1 MPNINRALASLN
13 NGNNE
18 KKKKEMICLVFQLNV
33 IVSFCCNTVRAQLKF
48 YLRLEK
54 LHFSDEDT
62 TAHLTNDEQECSSN
76 LSIDNQNF
84 QSADDW
90 DLHENQL
97 QDIHLQTTLDT
108 IINNKSSKKI
118 YKAVAKEWGITCKMS
133 EQCRCIDC
141 QGNYFDCEYDEVT
154 FLSIEPNYFFIKL
167 FGHFENGIF
176 LLSERSSKDRWWLGR
191 KYTGFF
197 K

>member
-1 MPNINRALASLN
+1 
-13 NGNNE
+13 
-18 KKKKEMICLVFQLNV
+18 MICLVFQLNV
-33 IVSFCCNTVRAQLKF
+33 IVSFCCNIVRAQLKF
-48 YLRLEK
+48 YLWFEK

-90 DLHENQL
+90 DSHENQL

-141 QGNYFDCEYDEVT
+141 QGNYFDCEYDEVNFYLSNQIISLRT
-154 FLSIEPNYFFIKL
+154 LWKWFIFFFQNDHQKTDGGLGASTPVFLNEVMHQSACTII
-167 FGHFENGIF
+167 
-176 LLSERSSKDRWWLGR
+176 
-191 KYTGFF
+191 
-197 K
+197 